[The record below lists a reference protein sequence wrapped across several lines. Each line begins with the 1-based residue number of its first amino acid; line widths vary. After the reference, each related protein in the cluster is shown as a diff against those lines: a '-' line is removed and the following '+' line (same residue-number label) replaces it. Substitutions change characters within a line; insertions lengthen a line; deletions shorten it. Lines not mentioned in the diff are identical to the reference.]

1 MAFCGIVLPFGLG
14 VVVSVIIFKVMRN
27 DLHTSFGPF
36 TVFIGV
42 ALSITAFPVLAR
54 ILAERKLLTTE
65 VCLLIKTDF
74 YISIH
79 LASISSYKVI
89 IE

>member
-1 MAFCGIVLPFGLG
+1 MAAVGIVLPFGLG
-14 VVVSVIIFKVMRN
+14 VGVSLVIYNLMKS
-27 DLHTSFGPF
+27 DLHTSFGAF

-65 VCLLIKTDF
+65 VGVF
-74 YISIH
+74 NM
-79 LASISSYKVI
+79 V
-89 IE
+89 